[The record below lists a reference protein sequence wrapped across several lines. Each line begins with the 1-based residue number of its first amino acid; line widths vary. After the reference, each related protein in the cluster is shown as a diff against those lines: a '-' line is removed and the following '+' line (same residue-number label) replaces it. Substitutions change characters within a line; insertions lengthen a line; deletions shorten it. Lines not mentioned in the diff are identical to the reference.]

1 MESEKVPLSEPG
13 LRPTLEFALLA
24 DAVQAV
30 DGKLYVLGGGWDT
43 LLVGHF
49 PVRHHT
55 LAIGLR
61 LRVPWSSERQQ
72 VRFSVGLQDADG
84 NGLLPDEISHVVDIS
99 PRTSGDQQDFGVVR
113 SVTFNN
119 LTFQNPGDYSF
130 VISVDEEVTHR
141 LRFTVKQRA

>member
-1 MESEKVPLSEPG
+1 MEVEPSSLAESG
-13 LRPTLEFALLA
+13 LQPTLEFALLA

-72 VRFSVGLQDADG
+72 VRFDVGLQDADG
-84 NGLLPDEISHVVDIS
+84 TSLLPDDIHHMIDIS
-99 PRTSGDQQDFGVVR
+99 PRDSANRQDFGVVR

-119 LTFQNPGDYSF
+119 LTFKTAGDYSF
-130 VISVDEEVTHR
+130 VITLDGEVVHR
-141 LRFTVKQRA
+141 LRFTVKQRS

>member
-1 MESEKVPLSEPG
+1 MEPEPASEPSV
-13 LRPTLEFALLA
+13 RPTLEFAVLA

-30 DGKLYVLGGGWDT
+30 DGKLYILGGGWDT
-43 LLVGHF
+43 LVVGHF

-72 VRFSVGLQDADG
+72 VRFDVGLQDADG
-84 NGLLPDEISHVVDIS
+84 TSLLPDEIHHVIDIS
-99 PRTSGDQQDFGVVR
+99 PRDRGNRQDFGVVR

-119 LTFQNPGDYSF
+119 LTFQIAGDYSF
-130 VISVDEEVTHR
+130 VITLDGEVVHR

>member
-1 MESEKVPLSEPG
+1 MEADPQSAPDSV
-13 LRPTLEFALLA
+13 LRPTLEFGLLA

-61 LRVPWSSERQQ
+61 LRVPWSSEGQQ
-72 VRFSVGLQDADG
+72 VRFDVGLQDADG
-84 NGLLPDEISHVVDIS
+84 TSLLPADIHHVVDIS
-99 PRTSGDQQDFGVVR
+99 PREGGSRQDFGVVR

-119 LTFQNPGDYSF
+119 LTFSAAGDYSF
-130 VISVDEEVTHR
+130 VITLDGEVVHR

>member
-1 MESEKVPLSEPG
+1 MESDPPTLGESA

-24 DAVQAV
+24 DAVSAV

-43 LLVGHF
+43 LVVGGF
-49 PVRHHT
+49 PVRHHS

-61 LRVPWSSERQQ
+61 LRIPWSSGPEQ
-72 VRFSVGLQDADG
+72 VRFDVGLQDADG
-84 NGLLPDEISHVVDIS
+84 TSLLPEDIHHVVDVA
-99 PRTSGDQQDFGVVR
+99 PRRGRDRQDFGVVR

-119 LTFQNPGDYSF
+119 LTFHAPGDYSF
-130 VISVDEEVTHR
+130 VITLDGEVVHR

>member
-1 MESEKVPLSEPG
+1 METDPHSLPDAGV
-13 LRPTLEFALLA
+13 RPTLEFALLA

-43 LLVGHF
+43 LIVGHF

-61 LRVPWSSERQQ
+61 LRVPWSSESQQ
-72 VRFSVGLQDADG
+72 VRFDVGLQDADG
-84 NGLLPDEISHVVDIS
+84 NSLLPDDIHHVIDMS
-99 PRTSGDQQDFGVVR
+99 PRAPGNQQDFGVVR

-119 LTFQNPGDYSF
+119 LTFQAAGDYSF
-130 VISVDEEVTHR
+130 VITLDGDVVHR
-141 LRFTVKQRA
+141 LRFTVKQRS

>member
-1 MESEKVPLSEPG
+1 MEADTQSLPESG

-61 LRVPWSSERQQ
+61 LRVPWSSENQK
-72 VRFSVGLQDADG
+72 VRFDVGLQDADG
-84 NGLLPDEISHVVDIS
+84 VSLLPDDIHHVIEIS
-99 PRTSGDQQDFGVVR
+99 PRDTGSRQDFGVVR

-119 LTFQNPGDYSF
+119 LTFKAAGDYSF
-130 VISVDEEVTHR
+130 VVTLDGEVVHR
-141 LRFTVKQRA
+141 LRFTVKQRT

>member
-1 MESEKVPLSEPG
+1 MEPDPPELSETS

-24 DAVQAV
+24 DAVAAV

-43 LLVGHF
+43 LVVGHF
-49 PVRHHT
+49 PVRHHS

-61 LRVPWSSERQQ
+61 LRIPWSSKAQN

-84 NGLLPDEISHVVDIS
+84 TGLLPDDIHHNIDVA
-99 PRTSGDQQDFGVVR
+99 PRGNPDRQDFGIVR

-119 LTFQNPGDYSF
+119 LTFQAPGDYSF
-130 VISVDEEVTHR
+130 VITLDPEDVHR